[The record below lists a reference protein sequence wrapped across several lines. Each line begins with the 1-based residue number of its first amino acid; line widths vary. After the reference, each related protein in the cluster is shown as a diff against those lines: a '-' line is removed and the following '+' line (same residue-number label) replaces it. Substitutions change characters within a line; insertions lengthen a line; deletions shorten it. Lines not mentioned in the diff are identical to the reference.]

1 MEKTKHVVLVS
12 GMSGAGKSTAMSILE
27 DMGYHVIENF
37 PIQLLSLLVDM
48 IETSTDPR
56 YSYIALSTSAA
67 DFPVFLRTLKGQ
79 GIEVRVMFLDAA
91 DSVLIHRYKQTRRIH
106 PLLLSNTANTLE
118 EAIAVERQM
127 LSQTNNS
134 SFVTI
139 DTSFTSAH
147 DIKQMIE
154 QYFSKDAAPSF
165 SISFVSFGYK
175 YGVPMDADLMIDVR
189 FLPNP
194 YWEPKLR
201 IYSGNNEAVYHY
213 VMDKPETQEFLKRL
227 LSFLDYSFAQYVKE
241 GKNHF
246 TVAIGCTGGQHRSV
260 AITNYLYDHYKTT
273 YHVYKSHR
281 DEKEWLTHE

>member
-67 DFPVFLRTLKGQ
+67 DFPVFLRTLNGQ

-201 IYSGNNEAVYHY
+201 IFSGNDDNVYHY

-260 AITNYLYDHYKTT
+260 AITNFLYDHYKTT